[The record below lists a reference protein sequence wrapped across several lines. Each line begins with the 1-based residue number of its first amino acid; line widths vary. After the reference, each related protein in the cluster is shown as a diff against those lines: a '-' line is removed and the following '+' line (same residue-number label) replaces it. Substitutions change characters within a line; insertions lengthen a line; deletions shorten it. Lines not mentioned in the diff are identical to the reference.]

1 MKIICD
7 HCHEELAIWYRVR
20 DLFLCISCKEKDDA
34 KNKTKN
40 FLMSEVRYGTRR
52 EAMPSLQSSNA

>member
-7 HCHEELAIWYRVR
+7 HCLEELAIWYRVR

-34 KNKTKN
+34 KNKKKEEIAWN
-40 FLMSEVRYGTRR
+40 VSEMSE
-52 EAMPSLQSSNA
+52 NHNFN